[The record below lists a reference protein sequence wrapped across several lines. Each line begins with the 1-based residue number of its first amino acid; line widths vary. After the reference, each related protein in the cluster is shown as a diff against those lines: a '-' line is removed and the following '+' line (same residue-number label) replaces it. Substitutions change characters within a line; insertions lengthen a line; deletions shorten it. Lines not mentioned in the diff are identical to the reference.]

1 MEIDSNDLLILPKA
15 ESIEIQFENR
25 SIYLVTNEYIDDQR
39 NSELFWLGVP
49 AASLLDDVEFGQDE
63 TSTNLDENNEKVR

>member
-1 MEIDSNDLLILPKA
+1 MEIDSNDLLILPKV
-15 ESIEIQFENR
+15 ESIDIQFENR

-49 AASLLDDVEFGQDE
+49 TASLLDDVEFGQDE
-63 TSTNLDENNEKVR
+63 TSTNSDENNEKVR